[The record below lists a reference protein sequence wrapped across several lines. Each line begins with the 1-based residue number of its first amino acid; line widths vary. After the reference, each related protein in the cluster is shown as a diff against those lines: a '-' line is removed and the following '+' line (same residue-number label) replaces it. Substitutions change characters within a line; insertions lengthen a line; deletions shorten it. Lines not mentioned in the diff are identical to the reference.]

1 MTQTNALWTKV
12 ITAKR
17 RLMDLHLRDVW
28 TYRYLIKMFIKRDFV
43 TQYKQTIL
51 GPLWCAITSVIP
63 QMKRVSL

>member
-1 MTQTNALWTKV
+1 MTQTNAQWTKV

-17 RLMDLHLRDVW
+17 RLMDLRLRDVW

-51 GPLWCAITSVIP
+51 GPLWCAIISVIL